1 MPKILLLKIQFKKKK
16 TGKQGRDGS
25 FKVIIDKFMFKK
37 INKQKKKQKKIN
49 PETLVE
55 FGSKIPFKLYGFV
68 SL

>member
-1 MPKILLLKIQFKKKK
+1 
-16 TGKQGRDGS
+16 
-25 FKVIIDKFMFKK
+25 MFKK
-37 INKQKKKQKKIN
+37 NPNKQKKKQKNIN

>member
-1 MPKILLLKIQFKKKK
+1 MLKIQFKKKKKK
-16 TGKQGRDGS
+16 TGKQGRDRS

-37 INKQKKKQKKIN
+37 NPNKQKKKQKNIN